1 MRKLYNSPMAEAIE
15 FDAKDVIT
23 TSPNPDDS
31 YTAESSDISNQN
43 SGWSGLY

>member
-1 MRKLYNSPMAEAIE
+1 MRELYTSPQVELVK
-15 FDAKDVIT
+15 FDLKDIIT

-31 YTAESSDISNQN
+31 YTGESANQN

>member
-1 MRKLYNSPMAEAIE
+1 MRELYNSPLAEVIE
-15 FDAKDVIT
+15 FDTKDVIT

-31 YTAESSDISNQN
+31 YAGESANQS